1 MTTTGFD
8 ALLHDARVVICAGS
22 GGVGKT
28 TTAAVLAIAAAR
40 RGRRSVVVTIDPARR
55 LADALGLPELA
66 PDPVVIDPAHW
77 AGTHDHGGGRL
88 SAMMLDPKQTFDALV
103 FRYAADAQQAER
115 ILTNG
120 FYRSISSAL
129 GGTQEYMAMEKLH
142 ELHEDGDYDLI
153 VVDTPPS
160 RHALDFLDAPERL
173 LRLLDNRVFRLI
185 TAPARTGLRA
195 AGVAVQALV
204 RSASRIIGTAVVD
217 DIVAFFRAFEGM
229 EEGFRTRARR
239 VQRLIAEPST
249 RFVLVTSPR
258 RDAVEEAEHFA
269 QAIGD
274 HGYRVDGLIVNR
286 VHPEFGPARGGA
298 LHARAAALRAL
309 PAGDAATVAARGRTA
324 DRLDVL
330 ADFQEVAARERQQL
344 EGVQLRLGPG
354 AVVAFVPFLS
364 RDVHDVDALDEIAA
378 LLLGP

>member
-77 AGTHDHGGGRL
+77 AGTQDHGGGRL

-103 FRYAADAQQAER
+103 VRYAADAQQAER